1 MLGHSMVLPKLLE
14 TGTFKEVNEMSATRA
29 KAGPRNRKLAAVI
42 CLVALMTMGL
52 AACRGF
58 FGQAPIAL
66 LVTDTAGDQEVPV
79 TTTFDISGS
88 TDPDGT
94 IATYDLDF
102 GDGSTHAT
110 GTDVTDV
117 LTHEY
122 DEEGTYTVLL
132 TITDND
138 GRIGMVNGVVSVG
151 PVMITFAANRVADY
165 DIYRMQGDG
174 TDQGAVNN
182 TADDELFP
190 DLVRVTRDKIAYA
203 AEDSL
208 RWNIWTMT
216 VTGGS
221 LNQLT
226 VQTSSNQIQ
235 PSWSSDGSTIAYA
248 SNAEDGTST
257 TSWEIFTMTA
267 LGGSQTKL
275 TTQTPSWAIAP
286 AYSPVNDDILFVS
299 NKTATGGSSIWI
311 WEDALDAATE
321 LYDSDGR
328 NGDAAPAVTIAS
340 TALNLPAG
348 AGISKPAWSPDGT
361 KIAFSRER
369 STGEIDIYVMDADG
383 TGAESLESYADGLGV
398 LNTSITTDDDE
409 FCPYWLEDNSGICYV
424 KADSSGDYQIYK
436 VTFATGVITELT
448 ETGNN
453 VSPASK
459 R

>member
-1 MLGHSMVLPKLLE
+1 
-14 TGTFKEVNEMSATRA
+14 
-29 KAGPRNRKLAAVI
+29 
-42 CLVALMTMGL
+42 
-52 AACRGF
+52 
-58 FGQAPIAL
+58 
-66 LVTDTAGDQEVPV
+66 
-79 TTTFDISGS
+79 
-88 TDPDGT
+88 GT

-110 GTDVTDV
+110 GTDVADV
-117 LTHEY
+117 ITHDY
-122 DEEGTYTVLL
+122 EEAGTYTVLL

-138 GRIGMVNGVVSVG
+138 GRIGMVNAVVTVG
-151 PVMITFAANRVADY
+151 PIMITFAANRVADY

-190 DLVRVTRDKIAYA
+190 DLVRETRDKIAYT

-208 RWNIWTMT
+208 SWNIWTMT

-226 VQTSSNQIQ
+226 VQTLSNQIQ
-235 PSWSSDGSTIAYA
+235 PSWASDGSAIAYA
-248 SNAEDGTST
+248 SNTEDGTSA
-257 TSWEIFTMTA
+257 TSWELFTMTA

-299 NKTATGGSSIWI
+299 NKTALGGSSIWL
-311 WEDALDAATE
+311 WDDSLGAAVE
-321 LYDSDGR
+321 LFDSDNR
-328 NGDAAPAVTIAS
+328 DGDPSPADIVAGITS
-340 TALNLPAG
+340 TVLNLPPG
-348 AGISKPAWSPDGT
+348 AGVSKPAWSPDGT

-369 STGEIDIYVMDADG
+369 DTGEIDIFVMDADG
-383 TGAESLESYADGLGV
+383 TGPESLESYVDGLGV

-409 FCPYWLEDNSGICYV
+409 FCPYWLEDGSGICYV
-424 KADSSGDYQIYK
+424 KADGSGDYQIYK
-436 VTFATGVITELT
+436 VTFATGVITKLT

-453 VSPASK
+453 MSPTSK

>member
-1 MLGHSMVLPKLLE
+1 
-14 TGTFKEVNEMSATRA
+14 MSATRA
-29 KAGPRNRKLAAVI
+29 KAGPRNRRLAAVI
-42 CLVALMTMGL
+42 CVVTLMAMGL

-66 LVTDTAGDQEVPV
+66 LVTDAAGDQEVPI
-79 TTTFDISGS
+79 TITFDISGS

-94 IATYDLDF
+94 IATYDLDY

-110 GTDVTDV
+110 GTDVADV
-117 LTHEY
+117 ITHDY
-122 DEEGTYTVLL
+122 DEAGIYTVLL

-138 GRIGMVNGVVSVG
+138 GRIGMVNDVVTVG
-151 PVMITFAANRVADY
+151 PVMITFAANRGGADY

-190 DLVRVTRDKIAYA
+190 DLVRGTRDKITFA
-203 AEDSL
+203 AEDNTT
-208 RWNIWTMT
+208 WNIWTMT

-226 VQTSSNQIQ
+226 VQTLSNQIQ

-257 TSWEIFTMTA
+257 TSWELFTMTA

-299 NKTATGGSSIWI
+299 NKDAAAGSSIWL
-311 WEDALDAATE
+311 WDDSGGTATE
-321 LYDSDGR
+321 LYDSLVGR
-328 NGDAAPAVTIAS
+328 SGDVSPTVTIAS
-340 TALNLPAG
+340 TVLNLPAG

-361 KIAFSRER
+361 KIAFSRAR
-369 STGEIDIYVMDADG
+369 ADGRIDIYIMDADG
-383 TGAESLESYADGLGV
+383 DDPRDGAGDPISLEEYVVWLGV
-398 LNTSITTDDDE
+398 TNDSITTNDDE
-409 FCPYWLEDNSGICYV
+409 FCPYWLEDESGICYV
-424 KADSSGDYQIYK
+424 VKPDLATTEDYQIHK
-436 VTFATGVITELT
+436 VTFATGVITQLT
-448 ETGNN
+448 ATGNN

>member
-1 MLGHSMVLPKLLE
+1 
-14 TGTFKEVNEMSATRA
+14 
-29 KAGPRNRKLAAVI
+29 
-42 CLVALMTMGL
+42 MTMGL

-66 LVTDTAGDQEVPV
+66 LVTNAAGDQEVPI
-79 TTTFDISGS
+79 TITFSVSGS
-88 TDPDGT
+88 NDPDGT

-117 LTHEY
+117 ITHVY
-122 DEEGTYTVLL
+122 DEAGTYTILL
-132 TITDND
+132 TVTDND
-138 GRIGMVNGVVSVG
+138 GRIGMVNGVVTVG
-151 PVMITFAANRVADY
+151 PVMITFAANRVTDY

-182 TADDELFP
+182 TANDELFP
-190 DLVRVTRDKIAYA
+190 DLVRETRNKIAYA
-203 AEDSL
+203 AEDGTS
-208 RWNIWTMT
+208 WNIWTMT

-221 LNQLT
+221 QNQLT
-226 VQTSSNQIQ
+226 VQASSNQIQ
-235 PSWSSDGSTIAYA
+235 PSWSSDGSTIAYT

-267 LGGSQTKL
+267 LGGTQTKL

-286 AYSPVNDDILFVS
+286 AYSPVSDDILFVS
-299 NKTATGGSSIWI
+299 NKTATGGSSIWL

-328 NGDAAPAVTIAS
+328 NGDAAPAVTITS
-340 TALNLPAG
+340 TVLELPAL

-369 STGEIDIYVMDADG
+369 TTGEIDIYVMDADG
-383 TGAESLESYADGLGV
+383 TGAESLEAYVNGLGV
-398 LNTSITTDDDE
+398 LNSSITTDDDE
-409 FCPYWLEDNSGICYV
+409 FCPYWLEDGTGICYV
-424 KADSSGDYQIYK
+424 KADGSGDYQIYK
-436 VTFATGVITELT
+436 VTLVTGVITELT

>member
-1 MLGHSMVLPKLLE
+1 
-14 TGTFKEVNEMSATRA
+14 MSATRA

-117 LTHEY
+117 LTREY

-138 GRIGMVNGVVSVG
+138 GRVGMVNGVVTVG
-151 PVMITFAANRVADY
+151 PVMITFAANRVANY

-182 TADDELFP
+182 TANDELFP
-190 DLVRVTRDKIAYA
+190 DLVRKTRDKIAYA

-226 VQTSSNQIQ
+226 VQTLSNQIQ
-235 PSWSSDGSTIAYA
+235 PSWSSDGSAIVYA
-248 SNAEDGTST
+248 SNATQTPST
-257 TSWEIFTMTA
+257 TTWELFTMTA

-275 TTQTPSWAIAP
+275 TTQAPSWAIAP

-299 NKTATGGSSIWI
+299 NKTATGGSSIWL
-311 WEDALDAATE
+311 WDDSANSASE
-321 LYDSDGR
+321 LYDGPGR
-328 NGDAAPAVTIAS
+328 DGDASPADIVAGITS
-340 TALNLPAG
+340 TDLKLPADTG
-348 AGISKPAWSPDGT
+348 VSKPAWSPDGT
-361 KIAFSRER
+361 KIAFSRQR
-369 STGEIDIYVMDADG
+369 TAVVTSAIDIYVMDADG
-383 TGAESLESYADGLGV
+383 TDVETLEAYVTGHDSYTG
-398 LNTSITTDDDE
+398 SITDETITSGDDE
-409 FCPYWLEDNSGICYV
+409 FCPYWLEDESGMVFV
-424 KADSSGDYQIYK
+424 KEIAGAYLYK
-436 VTFATGVITELT
+436 VSFTTGLVTKLTATGTNI
-448 ETGNN
+448 
-453 VSPASK
+453 SPASD

>member
-1 MLGHSMVLPKLLE
+1 
-14 TGTFKEVNEMSATRA
+14 
-29 KAGPRNRKLAAVI
+29 VI
-42 CLVALMTMGL
+42 CLATFMAMGL
-52 AACRGF
+52 VACRGF

-66 LVTDTAGDQEVPV
+66 LVTDAAGDQEVPI
-79 TTTFDISGS
+79 TITFDISGS

-102 GDGSTHAT
+102 DDGSTHAT

-117 LTHEY
+117 ITHDY
-122 DEEGTYTVLL
+122 DEAGIYTVLL

-138 GRIGMVNGVVSVG
+138 GRIGMVNVVVTIG
-151 PVMITFAANRVADY
+151 PVMITFAANRGGADY

-182 TADDELFP
+182 TAEDELFP
-190 DLVRVTRDKIAYA
+190 DLLRGTRDKIAYA
-203 AEDSL
+203 AEDGES
-208 RWNIWTMT
+208 WNIWTMT

-226 VQTSSNQIQ
+226 AQTPSNQIQ

-248 SNAEDGTST
+248 SNAEGGTST
-257 TSWEIFTMTA
+257 TSWELFTMTA
-267 LGGSQTKL
+267 LGGFQAKL

-286 AYSPVNDDILFVS
+286 AYSPVNDDVLFVS
-299 NKTATGGSSIWI
+299 NKTATGGSSIWL
-311 WEDALDAATE
+311 WDDSASAAAE
-321 LYDSDGR
+321 LYDGPKHD
-328 NGDAAPAVTIAS
+328 GDAAPTVTIAS
-340 TALNLPAG
+340 TILKLPAS

-361 KIAFSRER
+361 MIAFSRER
-369 STGEIDIYVMDADG
+369 DTVEGEIDIYIMDADG
-383 TGAESLESYADGLGV
+383 EDPRDGVGDPISLEEYVDWLGV

-409 FCPYWLEDNSGICYV
+409 FCPYWLEDESGICYV
-424 KADSSGDYQIYK
+424 VKPDDDASENYQIHK
-436 VTFATGVITELT
+436 LTFATGVVTELT
-448 ETGNN
+448 ATGTGNN